1 MLSIGIEPADNGV
14 IKTLVDDN
22 VNGGGEEFE
31 SRQVYEF
38 EGPMKR
44 SNQVKFLKDL
54 MFDLGMDTGTEL
66 DPDMVRI
73 TLGWG
78 AQYRGSDNEIKNK
91 IQVLEKEIKRL
102 ESLLKG

>member
-38 EGPMKR
+38 DGPMKR
-44 SNQVKFLKDL
+44 SNQAKFLKDL
-54 MFDLGMDTGTEL
+54 VFDLGLDIGTQL
-66 DPDMVRI
+66 DPDAVTI
-73 TLGWG
+73 NIGPG
-78 AQYRGSDNEIKNK
+78 QQYVGSEHEIKNR
-91 IQVLEKEIKRL
+91 IQVLSKEIKRL
-102 ESLLKG
+102 ESIIEK

>member
-1 MLSIGIEPADNGV
+1 MLSIAIEPADNGI

-38 EGPMKR
+38 DGPMKR

-54 MFDLGMDTGTEL
+54 VFDLGMDIGTDL
-66 DPDMVRI
+66 DPDLVRI
-73 TLGWG
+73 TMGWG
-78 AQYRGSDNEIKNK
+78 AQYKGSEN
-91 IQVLEKEIKRL
+91 EIKRL
-102 ESLLKG
+102 ESMLSK

>member
-31 SRQVYEF
+31 SRNVYEF

-44 SNQVKFLKDL
+44 INQVKFIKDL
-54 MFDLGMDTGTEL
+54 IFDLGIDIGTEL
-66 DPDMVRI
+66 DADYLQI
-73 TLGWG
+73 YAGWG
-78 AQYRGSDNEIKNK
+78 KQYVGTEKEIKNK
-91 IQVLEKEIKRL
+91 INILENEVKRLGSILEK
-102 ESLLKG
+102 

>member
-1 MLSIGIEPADNGV
+1 MLSIGIAPADNGV

-22 VNGGGEEFE
+22 INGGGEDFE
-31 SRQVYEF
+31 ARQVYEF

-54 MFDLGMDTGTEL
+54 IFDLGMDIGTEIDNDL
-66 DPDMVRI
+66 IQIYV
-73 TLGWG
+73 GWG
-78 AQYRGSDNEIKNK
+78 RQYNGNLSEIKNK

-102 ESLLKG
+102 GSMLKE

>member
-14 IKTLVDDN
+14 IKSLVDDN

-38 EGPMKR
+38 DGPMKR

-54 MFDLGMDTGTEL
+54 IFDLGMDIGTEL
-66 DPDMVRI
+66 DPDLIRI
-73 TLGWG
+73 TMNWG
-78 AQYRGSDNEIKNK
+78 LQYKGSDSEIKNK
-91 IQVLEKEIKRL
+91 IQALEKEIKRL
-102 ESLLKG
+102 ESLLK

>member
-14 IKTLVDDN
+14 IKSLVDDN

-38 EGPMKR
+38 DGPMKR

-54 MFDLGMDTGTEL
+54 IFDLGMDIGTEL
-66 DPDMVRI
+66 DPDLVRI
-73 TLGWG
+73 TMNWG
-78 AQYRGSDNEIKNK
+78 LQYKGSNSEIKNK
-91 IQVLEKEIKRL
+91 IQALEKEIKRL
-102 ESLLKG
+102 ESLLK

>member
-31 SRQVYEF
+31 SRHVYEF

-54 MFDLGMDTGTEL
+54 IFDLGMDVGTEL
-66 DPDMVRI
+66 DPDLVRI
-73 TLGWG
+73 TMGWG
-78 AQYRGSDNEIKNK
+78 TQYKGSEGEIKNK
-91 IQVLEKEIKRL
+91 IQVLQKEVKRL
-102 ESLLKG
+102 ESMLNE

>member
-14 IKTLVDDN
+14 IKSLVDDN

-38 EGPMKR
+38 DGPMKR

-54 MFDLGMDTGTEL
+54 IFDLGMDIGTEL
-66 DPDMVRI
+66 DPDLVRI
-73 TLGWG
+73 TMNWG
-78 AQYRGSDNEIKNK
+78 LQYKGSDSEIKNK
-91 IQVLEKEIKRL
+91 IQALEKEIKRL
-102 ESLLKG
+102 ESLLK

>member
-38 EGPMKR
+38 DGPMKR

-54 MFDLGMDTGTEL
+54 IFDLGMDIGTEL
-66 DPDMVRI
+66 DPDLVRI
-73 TLGWG
+73 TMNGG
-78 AQYRGSDNEIKNK
+78 SQYKGSDSEIKNK
-91 IQVLEKEIKRL
+91 IQALEKEIKRL
-102 ESLLKG
+102 ESLLK

>member
-1 MLSIGIEPADNGV
+1 MLTIGIEPADNGV

-44 SNQVKFLKDL
+44 ANQIKFFKDL
-54 MFDLGMDTGTEL
+54 VFDLGLDIGTEL
-66 DPDMVRI
+66 DPDRI
-73 TLGWG
+73 RIALDWG
-78 AQYRGSDNEIKNK
+78 SQYEPTDSEIKKK
-91 IQVLEKEIKRL
+91 IQTLEREIKRL
-102 ESLLKG
+102 NSILDI

>member
-38 EGPMKR
+38 DGPMKR

-54 MFDLGMDTGTEL
+54 IFDLGMDVGTEL
-66 DPDMVRI
+66 DPDLIMI
-73 TLGWG
+73 TMNWG
-78 AQYRGSDNEIKNK
+78 SQYKGSDSEIKNK
-91 IQVLEKEIKRL
+91 IQALEKEIKRL
-102 ESLLKG
+102 ESLLK

>member
-1 MLSIGIEPADNGV
+1 MLSIGIEPADNGL

-44 SNQVKFLKDL
+44 SNQIKFFKDL
-54 MFDLGMDTGTEL
+54 IFDLGIDVGTDL
-66 DPDMVRI
+66 DSDQVKIMI
-73 TLGWG
+73 GWG
-78 AQYRGSDNEIKNK
+78 TQYRGSDEEIKNK

-102 ESLLKG
+102 ELLLK

>member
-1 MLSIGIEPADNGV
+1 MLSIAIEPADNGI

-38 EGPMKR
+38 DGPMKR

-54 MFDLGMDTGTEL
+54 VFDLGMDIGTDL
-66 DPDMVRI
+66 DPDLVRI
-73 TLGWG
+73 TMGWG
-78 AQYRGSDNEIKNK
+78 AQYKGSENEIKNK
-91 IQVLEKEIKRL
+91 IQALHNEIKRL
-102 ESLLKG
+102 ESMLSK

>member
-22 VNGGGEEFE
+22 INGGGEDFE
-31 SRQVYEF
+31 ARQVYEF

-44 SNQVKFLKDL
+44 SNQVEFLKDL
-54 MFDLGMDTGTEL
+54 IFDLGMDIGTEL
-66 DPDMVRI
+66 DSDHVQI
-73 TLGWG
+73 YVGWRR
-78 AQYRGSDNEIKNK
+78 QYNGNLSEIKNK

-102 ESLLKG
+102 GSMLKE

>member
-14 IKTLVDDN
+14 IKSLVDDN

-38 EGPMKR
+38 DGPMKR

-54 MFDLGMDTGTEL
+54 IFDLGMDIGTEL
-66 DPDMVRI
+66 DPDLVRI
-73 TLGWG
+73 TMSWG
-78 AQYRGSDNEIKNK
+78 LQYKGSDSEIKNK
-91 IQVLEKEIKRL
+91 IQALEKEIKRL
-102 ESLLKG
+102 ESLLK